1 MNKVIRLKTC
11 WGLITLLLLTLTAC
25 DAVDPEQRRMA
36 MHLPP
41 SGFKGEAAQGEA
53 AYQQNCVSCHGSR
66 GQGSDQGPPL
76 IHKTYR
82 PAHHADLSFHM
93 AAGDGVKQHHWQF
106 GDMPPQPNVTPEE
119 MTHIIAWTRREQRR
133 AGIE

>member
-1 MNKVIRLKTC
+1 MKKR
-11 WGLITLLLLTLTAC
+11 WGLMFLSLLILSAC
-25 DAVDPEQRRMA
+25 DVPNPEQRRQA
-36 MHLPP
+36 MHLPAP
-41 SGFKGEAAQGEA
+41 GFKGNAVKGEAAF
-53 AYQQNCVSCHGSR
+53 QQYCTSCHGSQ

-106 GDMPPQPNVTPEE
+106 GDMPPQPNVTPED
-119 MTHIIAWTRREQRR
+119 MGHIITYVRREQRR

>member
-1 MNKVIRLKTC
+1 MKKC
-11 WGLITLLLLTLTAC
+11 YGLVMLSLLLSAC
-25 DAVDPEQRRMA
+25 ELPDPEQRRLS

-41 SGFKGEAAQGEA
+41 AGFKGDAAQGEA
-53 AYQQNCVSCHGSR
+53 LFQQNCVSCHGNR

-76 IHKTYR
+76 IHQVYR

-106 GDMPPQPNVTPEE
+106 GDMPSQPNISPEE
-119 MTHIIAWTRREQRR
+119 MGHIITWVRQEQRR